1 MDAAIGWSSSES
13 DENKDRK
20 NGNNA
25 GTIGENKGASG
36 AISAKITGIKM
47 MMVAMMISATAF
59 LTAGENTE
67 NTESMMPPVAQV
79 EQVGNSLSQWTQNNG
94 LAVVLLFLVLI
105 SLGIA
110 AWKTLNWSAANVVIP
125 MRDSII
131 THLTNTDKT
140 MDSMRDSLEGMHRE
154 MTDNKNLTQSIHSKL
169 DKLVPKN

>member
-1 MDAAIGWSSSES
+1 MDAAIGWSSSENVAS
-13 DENKDRK
+13 RGRK
-20 NGNNA
+20 NDNNA
-25 GTIGENKGASG
+25 GMIGENKGASG

-67 NTESMMPPVAQV
+67 NTESMMPVAQV